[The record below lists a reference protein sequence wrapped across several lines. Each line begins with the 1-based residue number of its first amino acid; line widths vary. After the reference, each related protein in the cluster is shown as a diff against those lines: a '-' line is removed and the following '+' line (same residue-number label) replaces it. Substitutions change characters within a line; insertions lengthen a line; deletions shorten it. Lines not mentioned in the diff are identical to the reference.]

1 MPVGTAGSTNPWH
14 SLSIE
19 QSLVRGESREDG
31 LSSEEARTRAAK
43 YGLNALAVKPATP
56 WHRVLLDQ
64 LRSVFVALLLVA
76 TGLAL
81 ILGDTAD
88 GIAVL
93 AVLLITVAF
102 GFATELRARRAVD
115 ALRALQVQ
123 KATVVRDGHTID
135 IDARNLVPGDI
146 MELEA
151 GASVPADG
159 RLIQASQLQV
169 SEAELTGESIAV
181 DKDAIA
187 ILPPDAAL
195 PDRTNMVY
203 LGTGVTA
210 GAGQAMVT
218 ATGMRTEVGHI
229 GAMVSAVPFART
241 LMEKR
246 LDTLGRQLAF
256 LAVLVGAIVAVMGV
270 MRGID
275 LETVIRTGM
284 AVAIAAVP
292 EGLPAVVTIA
302 MAIGVH
308 RMARRHAIVRRLPTI
323 ENIGS
328 ITIVCSDKTGTL
340 TRGDMSVTQLVLS
353 ETRLRVSESSEKLVT
368 GSGDPVDPRANPAVA
383 AALRIA
389 ALANRADVRR
399 VGNGWEE
406 RGDPTEIALL
416 SLALQGGVDREALLE
431 ELPEIAELPFSS
443 ERMLMATYHQT
454 PDGRIMAQVKGAP
467 ASVVTVCDTLSAEER
482 ARVMADNERLAAEGL
497 RVLALAEGT
506 VDSTEER
513 DLRGLNFVGLAAMLD
528 SPGDGVRETIRLLAD
543 AGIRTVMLTGDQRKT
558 AEAVAV
564 SLGIMK
570 EGEAETLEGREVD
583 AISDEALADRV
594 QKVGAFSRVSPEA
607 KLRIVGALQQ
617 RGEIVAMLGDGVNDA
632 PALRKA
638 DVGVAMG
645 KRGTDA
651 AREAADVVLSDDRFA
666 TIGSAVEEGR
676 VIFDNVQKFTF
687 YLFSCNLAE
696 ILVLLGAGLFGFP
709 LPLLPLQILWLN
721 LVTDT
726 FPAFVLAFEPAD
738 PDVMRRAP
746 RDPRSNVLSRSMML
760 RILFYSTLI
769 AACALGAFHFGLR
782 EQPGDVNYA
791 ITMTFMTLAFAQ
803 LFHLGNAR
811 SRGAVITPGRA
822 FANPLA
828 IGAVLLVVL
837 LQLVAVYVKPV
848 AQLLDLVP
856 LSRDSWLIVAG
867 LGFLPGVVGQALKLI
882 RGRAI
887 SIVAATCIALA
898 PAAVLSQV
906 PAVSAAAT
914 MSIQINAPASRL
926 DVRRN
931 GLVIRS
937 FPVSPGTKKY
947 RTPIGEFR
955 LTEMTWNPWWH
966 PPKSWWARKEKIT
979 PPGPENPMGKVKM
992 MIGDLL
998 YLHATPS
1005 VSQIGHPASHG
1016 CVRMLPDDAVE
1027 LARIVLRETR
1037 APVAENAVDD
1047 LVASWDE
1054 TRTIRLPEALAV
1066 SITYDLLELRGDSIL
1081 VHPDI
1086 YGIRSR
1092 PNAGTV
1098 LDLLARSGIDTASID
1113 RVKLNQL
1120 LRRGRSASAGEQVSN
1135 ILKTT

>member
-1 MPVGTAGSTNPWH
+1 MLVGTAGSTNPWH
-14 SLSIE
+14 ALSIE
-19 QSLVRGESREDG
+19 QSLARGGSREHG
-31 LSSEEARTRAAK
+31 LSSEEAKARVAK
-43 YGLNALAVKPATP
+43 YGPNALDAKSSTP
-56 WHRVLLDQ
+56 WFRVLLDQ
-64 LRSVFVALLLVA
+64 LESVFVALLVFA
-76 TGLAL
+76 TALAL
-81 ILGDTAD
+81 LLGDTAD
-88 GIAVL
+88 GVGVL

-102 GFATELRARRAVD
+102 GFVTELRARRAVD

-123 KATVVRDGHTID
+123 KATVVRDGLTMD
-135 IDARNLVPGDI
+135 IDARELVPGDI
-146 MELEA
+146 IQLEA

-159 RLIQASQLQV
+159 RLIQASRLQV
-169 SEAELTGESIAV
+169 REAELTGESIAV
-181 DKDAIA
+181 DKNALVVLAPGD
-187 ILPPDAAL
+187 AL
-195 PDRTNMVY
+195 PDRANMVY
-203 LGTGVTA
+203 LGTSVVA
-210 GAGQAMVT
+210 GAGEAMVT

-229 GAMVSAVPFART
+229 GSLVSAVPFART

-256 LAVLVGAIVAVMGV
+256 VAVLVGVVVAAMAL

-340 TRGDMSVTQLVLS
+340 TRGDMSVTQLVLGG
-353 ETRLRVSESSEKLVT
+353 TRIRVGGSDGMLAAD
-368 GSGDPVDPRANPAVA
+368 SGDPVEARTNPAIA
-383 AALRIA
+383 SALRIA

-399 VGNGWEE
+399 VGDGWEE

-416 SLALQGGVDREALLE
+416 SLALQGGVDRDALLE
-431 ELPEIAELPFSS
+431 QWPELAELPFSS
-443 ERMLMATYHQT
+443 ERMLMATYHRS
-454 PDGRIMAQVKGAP
+454 PDGLLMAQVKGAP
-467 ASVVTVCDTLSAEER
+467 GPVAALCETLSPGER
-482 ARVMADNERLAAEGL
+482 SRLLSDNESLAAEGL
-497 RVLALAEGT
+497 RVLALAEGA
-506 VDSTEER
+506 VDSTDEE
-513 DLRGLNFVGLAAMLD
+513 DLRGLTFVGLVAMID
-528 SPGDGVRETIRLLAD
+528 SPGDGVRETIRQLAD

-564 SLGIMK
+564 SLGIMQQ
-570 EGEAETLEGREVD
+570 GEAETLEGREVD
-583 AISDEALADRV
+583 AMSDEALADRV
-594 QKVGAFSRVSPEA
+594 QRVGAFSRVSPEA
-607 KLRIVGALQQ
+607 KLRIVGALQR

-738 PDVMRRAP
+738 PDVMRRVP
-746 RDPRSNVLSRSMML
+746 RDPRSHVLSRDVMA
-760 RILFYSTLI
+760 RILFYSALI

-782 EQPGDVNYA
+782 EHPGDVTYA

-811 SRGAVITPGRA
+811 SRGAVVSPRRA
-822 FANPLA
+822 MANPLA
-828 IGAVLLVVL
+828 VGAVLLVVF
-837 LQLVAVYVKPV
+837 LQLVAMYVKPV

-856 LSRDSWLIVAG
+856 LSRESWLIVAG
-867 LGFLPGVVGQALKLI
+867 LGVLPGVVGQTLKLL
-882 RGRAI
+882 RGRAATI
-887 SIVAATCIALA
+887 AAAVIAMT
-898 PAAVLSQV
+898 PAAALSQV
-906 PAVSAAAT
+906 PSVPAAGT
-914 MSIQINAPASRL
+914 MSINLNVPASRL

-931 GLVIRS
+931 GIVFRS

-947 RTPIGEFR
+947 RTPIGDFQ

-992 MIGDLL
+992 MIGSLL

-1005 VSQIGHPASHG
+1005 VTQIGHPASHG

-1027 LARIVLRETR
+1027 LARMVLRETR
-1037 APVAENAVDD
+1037 AQISEGAVDD
-1047 LVASWDE
+1047 LVTRWDE
-1054 TRTIRLPEALAV
+1054 TRTVGLPEPISV
-1066 SITYDLLELRGDSIL
+1066 KITYDLLELRGDSIL

-1092 PNAGTV
+1092 PTASAV
-1098 LDLLARSGIDTASID
+1098 LDILSRSGIDTANID
-1113 RVKLNQL
+1113 RGKLDQL
-1120 LRRGRSASAGEQVSN
+1120 LRRGRSASVGEKVSS
-1135 ILKTT
+1135 LGVSK